1 MIICADGE
9 VAKMNIFT
17 RYTLQTLKKN
27 HTRTLVTIIGI
38 ILSVAMFTAVTE
50 SLYSGM
56 QYLIRVTEATEGSYH
71 GYQRNVDEK
80 TVAEMQ
86 KSGEFTA
93 LHTLQSIGYA
103 DIGSNN
109 KYKPFLYLAGIDDG
123 FEDLVAVRLTEGRM
137 PQTDSEIVLS
147 EHLETNGR
155 VAHKLGDTLTLSV
168 GQRVWQNRVLDQSE
182 GLHTDDDGGETLV
195 DTETKT
201 YTVVGF
207 CERPRYVIE
216 RTEAPGYTAYVRKA
230 PDNSEP
236 VTVFFTVHDPRAF
249 FKASENANTGATA
262 FGEAYCNSDLMMF
275 MGYNT
280 GSAFLPI
287 VYGLGAVL
295 MAIIMVGSVMLI
307 YNSFSISVSER
318 TQQFGLLRSIGATK
332 KQMRRTV
339 LTEGLLLSVA
349 GIPLGLLSGCV
360 GIGVTFHCLQPQFA
374 AIVPQA
380 ADAPDLTIRLIPNAL
395 ALLAAAAISLLT
407 TLISAYLPVRR
418 AMKISAIDAIRQTGD
433 VRERK
438 PVKIRKQRTRSV
450 FGFPGVMA
458 KKYFSR
464 SRKKYRVTIVS
475 LALSLLL
482 FISASSL
489 TYYFQKS
496 FSFEVAE
503 RPYQLTSYFEA
514 EDLGAEKTED
524 AMRALS
530 ATEGVTASLFQF
542 SQSSMHYNLIAEQG
556 QTSQAFE
563 INPEESTKQYL
574 SSPHITFID
583 DASFRA
589 LCKENHLNAD
599 DYFDQARPTA
609 LLSDEIQ
616 TAYLNEKGKPIQ
628 ARIRVFKDQS
638 YPATLSFWKIE
649 PGNYDGIDHVDFEK
663 QVVVFFTSDDTPQ
676 SDGYGEQPLQDCA
689 KLWTARIGARLD
701 TTPYFIANLMF
712 PTLVYP
718 ASMRDTVT
726 AGESNGW
733 VCYGYFQS
741 ENTEQSFDA
750 MQKIADQYNDS
761 IVITNSEADKEET
774 LALLTLVKVFSF
786 GFITLISLIAAANVF
801 NTIYTNIILRRREL
815 AMLRSVGMSGKGI
828 RRMMDFES
836 LIYGFYSLLLGLP
849 LSAAV
854 TYVIYLI
861 VNREYA
867 IPFTLP
873 WGSIAF
879 AVASIFLVVF
889 ASMLYATDKIRKDNP
904 IDALKNENA

>member
-1 MIICADGE
+1 
-9 VAKMNIFT
+9 MNIFT

-71 GYQRNVDEK
+71 GYQCNVDEK

-86 KSGEFTA
+86 KSSEFTA
-93 LHTLQSIGYA
+93 LHTLQGIGYA

-109 KYKPFLYLAGIDDG
+109 QYKPYLYLAGIDDG
-123 FEDLVAVRLTEGRM
+123 FEDLVAVRLKEGRM

-155 VAHKLGDTLTLSV
+155 VAHKLGDTLVLQV
-168 GQRVWQNRVLDQSE
+168 GQRKSEGHVLDQNT
-182 GLHTDDDGGETLV
+182 GLISAEDGGETLV

-207 CERPRYVIE
+207 CKRPKYVVE

-236 VTVFFTVHDPRAF
+236 ITVFFTVHDPRAF
-249 FKASENANTGATA
+249 LKASAQANTGATA
-262 FGEAYCNSDLMMF
+262 FGEAGINYDWMMSN
-275 MGYNT
+275 GYDT
-280 GSAFLPI
+280 GSAFLP
-287 VYGLGAVL
+287 VVNGLGAVL

-339 LTEGLLLSVA
+339 LTEGLLLSVV

-360 GIGVTFHCLQPQFA
+360 GIGVTFRCLRPQFA

-380 ADAPDLTIRLIPNAL
+380 ADAPDLSIRLIPNAF

-407 TLISAYLPVRR
+407 TLISAYFPVRR

-438 PVKIRKQRTRSV
+438 PVKIRKKRTRSV

-489 TYYFQKS
+489 TFYFQKS

-503 RPYQLTSYFEA
+503 RPYQLTAYFDTG
-514 EDLGAEKTED
+514 DLGAEKTED

-530 ATEGVTASLFQF
+530 ATEGVTASLFRF
-542 SQSSMHYNLIAEQG
+542 SPSEMMFELVAEKG
-556 QTSQAFE
+556 QTSQTFE
-563 INPEESTKQYL
+563 TTQEESTKQYL

-583 DASFRA
+583 DAAFRA
-589 LCKENHLNAD
+589 LCKEHHLHAD
-599 DYFDQARPTA
+599 DYFDKDHPMA

-616 TAYLNEKGKPIQ
+616 TTYLKENGKPMPT
-628 ARIRVFKDQS
+628 RLHVFKEQT
-638 YPATLSFWKIE
+638 YPAALSFWKIDY
-649 PGNYDGIDHVDFEK
+649 GKYDGIDHVDFER
-663 QVVVFFTSDDTPQ
+663 QVVVFFTSDDTAP
-676 SDGYGEQPLQDCA
+676 SDGYAEQPLRACA
-689 KLWTARIGARLD
+689 KPYAVTVGARLD
-701 TTPYFIANLMF
+701 TAPYFIADVMF
-712 PTLVYP
+712 PALVYP
-718 ASMRDTVT
+718 ASMRDTVI
-726 AGESNGW
+726 AGESIDW

-741 ENTEQSFDA
+741 ENTEQGFDA
-750 MQKIADQYNDS
+750 MQKIADQYNGS
-761 IVITNSEADKEET
+761 IVITNSEAGKEEM
-774 LALLTLVKVFSF
+774 LALLTLVKVFSY

-801 NTIYTNIILRRREL
+801 NTIFTNIMLRRREF
-815 AMLRSVGMSGKGI
+815 AMLRSVGMSGRGI

-849 LSAAV
+849 LSAAM
-854 TYVIYLI
+854 TYVIYRI

-873 WGSIAF
+873 WGNIAF

-904 IDALKNENA
+904 IDALKNENL